1 MTTLI
6 PTWYDDAA
14 CSQTDPE
21 VFFPDSR
28 GDTLRHHESAARSV
42 CAHCPVQRTCLQ
54 WALEQRIE
62 FGVWGGMTERERAV
76 VLKRSAA

>member
-1 MTTLI
+1 MSTLI
-6 PTWYDDAA
+6 PSWYDDAA
-14 CSQTDPE
+14 CTQTDPE
-21 VFFPDSR
+21 AFFPDSR
-28 GDTLRHHESAARSV
+28 GESAARSV

-54 WALEQRIE
+54 WSLDQRIE